1 MYYLLDNELNFITPI
16 EGYKSMIW
24 TTRHYDAGD
33 FELQIEASEKWLHLF
48 GRNYFIVRDDDNFKQ
63 AMMIENIKLVTDVE
77 DGNYIFVTGRDLKC
91 ILARRLIYNW
101 SWSNS
106 DFSIDERIRDYVN
119 MNCIAD
125 DRYDYRNIPNLV
137 LGESK
142 SHEPIY
148 VDVDINAYENLLD
161 AIALL
166 CQKGGVGFDITLNLE
181 TKQFVFDVLQ
191 CEDRSYNQTKN
202 PYVIF
207 SNEFENLLRTETTFN
222 YIDPYNSLISNNYIT
237 TDVSGFDR
245 IEKFTETAQY
255 QADVSVEWY
264 TNLSNEKVWRLK
276 YDNWARQNAW
286 NRAKS
291 TIRPRITK
299 MVSAEIETNH
309 TWIYRKDYFV
319 GDIVEVVNEYGIRSQ
334 PRIIEVIESED
345 INGSAIVVTLET
357 EEDNVTLSGN
367 DEVIEIPEEE
377 TEV

>member
-24 TTRHYDAGD
+24 VTRHYDAGD

-63 AMMIENIKLVTDVE
+63 AMIIENIKLVTDVE
-77 DGNYIFVTGRDLKC
+77 DGNYIFVTGRDLKS
-91 ILARRLIYNW
+91 ILARRVVFKMHYN
-101 SWSNS
+101 NNT
-106 DFSIDERIRDYVN
+106 ELRVRNLVN
-119 MNCIAD
+119 ENCIASD
-125 DRYDYRNIPNLV
+125 KPARNISNLV
-137 LGESK
+137 LGELK
-142 SHEPIY
+142 NY
-148 VDVDINAYENLLD
+148 NAVNDVEINEGENLLECV
-161 AIALL
+161 ALL
-166 CQKGGVGFDITLNLE
+166 CRDGQLGFDVYLNLK
-181 TKQFVFDVLQ
+181 TKKFVFDVLQ

-202 PYVIF
+202 PYVVF

-222 YIDPYNSLISNNYIT
+222 YIDPYNSLVAIDRIT

-245 IEKFTETAQY
+245 VEKYIDLNEY
-255 QADVSVEWY
+255 QENVGLAFDTRNDRDTPYLVY
-264 TNLSNEKVWRLK
+264 NYNDRKF
-276 YDNWARQNAW
+276 AW
-286 NRAKS
+286 DRAKR

-309 TWIYRKDYFV
+309 TWVYRKDYFV

-345 INGSAIVVTLET
+345 TNGSAIVVTLET
-357 EEDNVTLSGN
+357 EEDEVTLSGS

>member
-63 AMMIENIKLVTDVE
+63 AMIIENIKLVTDVE
-77 DGNYIFVTGRDLKC
+77 DGNYIFVTGRDLKS
-91 ILARRLIYNW
+91 ILARRVIFNKYYDTNTEL
-101 SWSNS
+101 
-106 DFSIDERIRDYVN
+106 RIRNLVN
-119 MNCIAD
+119 GNCITTNYLS
-125 DRYDYRNIPNLV
+125 RIIPNLI
-137 LGESK
+137 LAELK
-142 SHEPIY
+142 NY
-148 VDVDINAYENLLD
+148 TAQVDSVQINYGENLLD
-161 AIALL
+161 AVALL
-166 CQKGGVGFDITLNLE
+166 CRNGQLGFDITLKLE
-181 TKQFVFDVLQ
+181 TKQFVFDVLK

-202 PYVIF
+202 PYVVF
-207 SNEFENLLRTETTFN
+207 SDEFENLLRTETTFN
-222 YIDPYNSLISNNYIT
+222 YIDPYNSLVAYDRIT

-245 IEKFTETAQY
+245 VEKYVELQEY
-255 QADVSVEWY
+255 QENVGLDFDTWNDRNTPYLVY
-264 TNLSNEKVWRLK
+264 NYNDRK
-276 YDNWARQNAW
+276 YAW
-286 NRAKS
+286 ERAKN

-309 TWIYRKDYFV
+309 TWVYRKDYFV

-345 INGSAIVVTLET
+345 TNGSAIVVTLET
-357 EEDNVTLSGN
+357 EEDEVTLSGS